1 MGNKKKKN
9 KISKDVMKKRI
20 IVFTVLGV
28 MVLSSVLSVVQ
39 VLMSL

>member
-1 MGNKKKKN
+1 MSKGKKKN

-39 VLMSL
+39 VLMNL